1 MNCINELTKRP
12 FVRLCVHISLGIC
25 YLKSKLIVL
34 ASFQPNTTLA
44 SCRYGRATLTVQHLT
59 ATLTKTFSS
68 LPFLV
73 FWESV
78 KCYLTSCT
86 LVIVT
91 VDSRTLFL
99 CFQFTDI
106 LCYML
111 YACYIH
117 VIYNIHMLY
126 ATATVHRLCSDSV
139 QNGECATTAPSSDC
153 CQNVNGVS
161 PLVTS
166 ILFGFI

>member
-1 MNCINELTKRP
+1 MNCIHELTKRP

-25 YLKSKLIVL
+25 YLKSQFIVL

-44 SCRYGRATLTVQHLT
+44 SCRYGRATSTLQHLT
-59 ATLTKTFSS
+59 ATLTKTFSF

-91 VDSRTLFL
+91 VDSRTLFSL
-99 CFQFTDI
+99 FPIYRHTLL

-111 YACYIH
+111 PLLFIDFVAIQSKMANARQQRPLAI
-117 VIYNIHMLY
+117 VVKTSMEFRLLLLLY
-126 ATATVHRLCSDSV
+126 SLTEV
-139 QNGECATTAPSSDC
+139 DC
-153 CQNVNGVS
+153 K
-161 PLVTS
+161 
-166 ILFGFI
+166 